1 MGLKCGIIG
10 ITNSGKTTL
19 FNCMS
24 NTKAQVTNFA
34 FSTGKSNI
42 GICNVPDQRLFEI
55 DKIVKGVC
63 IYWIVFVSV
72 AWITFWIKDS
82 VPDTLIQ
89 CGLGG
94 GAVELFISG
103 AIEIFRD
110 IRLGKDES

>member
-1 MGLKCGIIG
+1 MKKETGIER
-10 ITNSGKTTL
+10 L
-19 FNCMS
+19 
-24 NTKAQVTNFA
+24 
-34 FSTGKSNI
+34 
-42 GICNVPDQRLFEI
+42 QRDNKKKPKKI
-55 DKIVKGVC
+55 DRIVRGVC

-82 VPDTLIQ
+82 IPDTLIQ
-89 CGLGG
+89 YGLGG